1 MNLRLSRGR
10 KAPERPRAIVKLT
23 VIALAAS
30 MTWGCSPDP
39 VEGTQFVDVT
49 AGSNLEGSRGMTHGV
64 AWGDADGDGLPDLYL
79 TNHLNRPQL
88 LRNAGGGRF
97 EDVTQHWFSTDYTG
111 DDSHG
116 AAWADLD
123 NDGRQ
128 DLVQLT
134 GAKMGVGEE
143 PKRLFLN
150 RGGRF
155 EEVAAARGV
164 NNPLGRTRMP
174 LWLDVDG
181 DGKLDLIQGAETR
194 FDKVEPPFTF
204 LQRGSRFEE
213 TLQALAFRARTVP
226 FCIVTALDNDAH
238 PEVVC
243 RVAGN
248 NLSAQ
253 IFSTRTQPAQELDL
267 LPVSAFEDIAAGDFD
282 NDGNIDLF
290 LARRNPSGKV
300 AFGRP
305 DDKTLIADLTV
316 KEAETA
322 QATTFSFRATGKL
335 KLVVAP
341 KLPPGLMSLQ
351 SIRLG
356 ARGQPPAGLEF
367 VLDPAAPDFAGLATG
382 TAERPE
388 LRIGFEAPDRWRV
401 ALVGPGTSPEG
412 HNRNVQVQLSIAA
425 EQALSDVKAEGDAE
439 RAEQA
444 PQRLFMN
451 RDGKLVEESDKRGIN
466 KTPIAAMN
474 VVAADFNND
483 MLLDLFIL
491 DSGEVGMHG
500 SQLLIN
506 QGDGEFEAQ
515 PLGNGVALP
524 RAGVGDS
531 VTTADFDGD
540 GFIDLLVATGG
551 SMGRSLGLPSDH
563 GAYGLLRN
571 TGNSNRW
578 LQIDLQGTRSNRD
591 GIGARVLV
599 TADGVTQ
606 TRVQDGGIHHRS
618 QNHSRLHFGLG
629 KHAQAERVVVQWPSG
644 ARQELTNIGTN
655 QVLRITE
662 PTN

>member
-1 MNLRLSRGR
+1 MHTNAPLSVL
-10 KAPERPRAIVKLT
+10 AT
-23 VIALAAS
+23 VMMPNMRSKLAA
-30 MTWGCSPDP
+30 GIACLALLACSGPP
-39 VEGTQFVDVT
+39 PESVRFEDVT
-49 AGSNLEGSRGMTHGV
+49 ALAGLKSLTGMTHGV
-64 AWGDADGDGLPDLYL
+64 AWGDVDGDSLPDLYL
-79 TNHLNRPQL
+79 TNHLNPPQL
-88 LRNAGGGRF
+88 LRNLGGGRF
-97 EDVTQHWFSTDYTG
+97 EDATQTWFDPAHLAG
-111 DDSHG
+111 DSHG

-123 NDGRQ
+123 NDGRL

-134 GAKMGVGEE
+134 GAQMGVGDE
-143 PKRLFLN
+143 PKRLFVN
-150 RGGRF
+150 RGNRF
-155 EEVAAARGV
+155 DEAASALGV
-164 NNPLGRTRMP
+164 LNLQGRTRMP
-174 LWLDVDG
+174 LWLDLDG
-181 DGKLDLIQGAETR
+181 DGQLDLIQGAETR
-194 FDKVEPPFTF
+194 FDDVEPPFTF

-226 FCIVTALDNDAH
+226 FCIVTELDNDHH

-300 AFGRP
+300 ALGRP
-305 DDKTLIADLTV
+305 ADNALIADITV
-316 KEAETA
+316 KEAELV
-322 QATTFSFRATGKL
+322 QATTFSFRAKGKL
-335 KLVVAP
+335 KLAVAP
-341 KLPPGLMSLQ
+341 KLPRGLMNLESV
-351 SIRLG
+351 RLG
-356 ARGQPPAGLEF
+356 AQGRPPEALAF
-367 VLDPAAPDFAGLATG
+367 VLDPAAPETAGLQAG
-382 TAERPE
+382 AAERPE

-412 HNRNVQVQLSIAA
+412 RNRNVQVQLSVAA
-425 EQALSDVKAEGDAE
+425 EQAITDVKAEGDAE
-439 RAEQA
+439 RAEHA

-451 RDGKLVEESDKRGIN
+451 RGGKLVEESDKRGVN

-491 DSGEVGMHG
+491 GSGDVGMHD
-500 SQLLIN
+500 SLLLIN
-506 QGDGEFEAQ
+506 QGDGKFKAQ
-515 PLGNGVALP
+515 PLGDGVTLP

-540 GFIDLLVATGG
+540 GFIDLLIATGG
-551 SMGRSLGLPSDH
+551 SMGRSLGLPSD
-563 GAYGLLRN
+563 GGGYRLLHN
-571 TGNSNRW
+571 TGNDNRW
-578 LQIDLQGTRSNRD
+578 LQIDLEGTRSNRD
-591 GIGARVLV
+591 GIGARVFV
-599 TADGVTQ
+599 TAGGVTQ

-618 QNHSRLHFGLG
+618 QNHSRLHFGLA
-629 KHAQAERVVVQWPSG
+629 KQAQAERVVVQWPRG
-644 ARQELTNIGTN
+644 ARQELTNVGTN

>member
-1 MNLRLSRGR
+1 MSHALRILGSAGTLKQR
-10 KAPERPRAIVKLT
+10 IVVAAL
-23 VIALAAS
+23 LAAGFLA
-30 MTWGCSPDP
+30 GCSDNP
-39 VEGTQFVDVT
+39 VAPLGFEDVT
-49 AGSNLEGSRGMTHGV
+49 SRSGLEAFVGMTHGV
-64 AWGDADGDGLPDLYL
+64 AWGDVDGDGLPDLYL
-79 TNHLNRPQL
+79 TNHLNPPQL
-88 LRNAGGGRF
+88 LRNLGGGRF
-97 EDVTQHWFSTDYTG
+97 DDVTQAWFDPAHLDG
-111 DDSHG
+111 DSHG

-150 RGGRF
+150 RGERF
-155 EEVAAARGV
+155 AEVAEALGV
-164 NNPLGRTRMP
+164 VNPLGRTRMP

-181 DGKLDLIQGAETR
+181 DGQLDLIQGAETR
-194 FDKVEPPFTF
+194 FDDVEPPFTF

-226 FCIVTALDNDAH
+226 YCIVTELDNDHH

-253 IFSTRTQPAQELDL
+253 IFSTRSQPAQELDL

-305 DDKTLIADLTV
+305 ADSALIADITV
-316 KEAETA
+316 KEAELA
-322 QATTFSFRATGKL
+322 QATAFSFRAKGKL

-341 KLPPGLMSLQ
+341 KLPRGLMNLESV
-351 SIRLG
+351 RLG
-356 ARGQPPAGLEF
+356 AQGRSPEALEF
-367 VLDPAAPDFAGLATG
+367 VLDPAAPETAGLQAG
-382 TAERPE
+382 AAERPE

-401 ALVGPGTSPEG
+401 TLVGPGTSPEG
-412 HNRNVQVQLSIAA
+412 RNRNVQVQLSVAA
-425 EQALSDVKAEGDAE
+425 EQAITDVKAEGDAE
-439 RAEQA
+439 RAEHA

-451 RDGKLVEESDKRGIN
+451 RGGKLVEESDKRGVN

-491 DSGEVGMHG
+491 GSGDVGMHD
-500 SQLLIN
+500 SLLLIN
-506 QGDGEFEAQ
+506 QGDGKFKAQ
-515 PLGNGVALP
+515 PLGDGVTLP

-540 GFIDLLVATGG
+540 GFIDLLIATGG
-551 SMGRSLGLPSDH
+551 SMGRSLGLPSD
-563 GAYGLLRN
+563 GGGYRLLRN
-571 TGNSNRW
+571 TGNDNRW
-578 LQIDLQGTRSNRD
+578 LQIDLEGTRSNRD
-591 GIGARVLV
+591 GIGARVFV
-599 TADGVTQ
+599 TAGGVTQ

-618 QNHSRLHFGLG
+618 QNHSRLHFGLA
-629 KHAQAERVVVQWPSG
+629 KQAQAERVVVQWPSG
-644 ARQELTNIGTN
+644 ARQELTNVGTN

>member
-1 MNLRLSRGR
+1 MSHALRTLCSAGTVKQR
-10 KAPERPRAIVKLT
+10 IVVAAL
-23 VIALAAS
+23 LAAGFLA
-30 MTWGCSPDP
+30 GCSDKP
-39 VEGTQFVDVT
+39 VAPLGFEDVT
-49 AGSNLEGSRGMTHGV
+49 SHSGLETFVGMTHGV
-64 AWGDADGDGLPDLYL
+64 AWGDVDGDGLPDLYL
-79 TNHLNRPQL
+79 TNHLNPPQL
-88 LRNAGGGRF
+88 LRNLGDGRF
-97 EDVTQHWFSTDYTG
+97 EDVTQARFDPAHLEG
-111 DDSHG
+111 DSHG

-123 NDGRQ
+123 NDGQQ

-150 RGGRF
+150 RDGRF
-155 EEVAAARGV
+155 EEVAEALGV
-164 NNPLGRTRMP
+164 VNPLGRTRMP

-194 FDKVEPPFTF
+194 FDDVEPPFTF
-204 LQRGSRFEE
+204 LQRGSRFEQ
-213 TLQALAFRARTVP
+213 TLEALAFRSRTAP
-226 FCIVTALDNDAH
+226 FCIVTELDNDHH

-243 RVAGN
+243 RVVGK

-253 IFSTRTQPAQELDL
+253 IFSTRTQPAAELDL

-290 LARRNPSGKV
+290 LARRDPSGKV

-305 DDKTLIADLTV
+305 ADNALVADLTV
-316 KEAETA
+316 KESELA
-322 QATTFSFRATGKL
+322 QATEFSFRAKGTL
-335 KLVVAP
+335 KLVIAP
-341 KLPPGLMSLQ
+341 KLPRGLMTLEN
-351 SIRLG
+351 IRVG
-356 ARGQPPAGLEF
+356 AKANTPEALAF
-367 VLDPAAPDFAGLATG
+367 ALDPASPDAAGMPG
-382 TAERPE
+382 GGAERPE

-401 ALVGPGTSPEG
+401 VLVGPQSGTEKR
-412 HNRNVQVQLSIAA
+412 NRNVQLQLSVSA
-425 EQALSDVKAEGDAE
+425 EGPITDVKAEGDAE

-451 RDGKLVEESDKRGIN
+451 RGGKLVEESDKRGIN
-466 KTPIAAMN
+466 TTPIAAMN

-491 DSGEVGMHG
+491 GSGDVGMHD
-500 SQLLIN
+500 SLLLIN
-506 QGDGEFEAQ
+506 QGGGKFRAQ

-551 SMGRSLGLPSDH
+551 SMGRSLGLPSDN
-563 GAYGLLRN
+563 GGYRLLRN
-571 TGNSNRW
+571 TGNDNRW
-578 LQIDLQGTRSNRD
+578 LQIDLEGTQSNRD
-591 GIGARVLV
+591 GIGARVTV
-599 TADGVTQ
+599 TAGSVTQ

-618 QNHSRLHFGLG
+618 QNHSRLHFGLA
-629 KHAQAERVVVQWPSG
+629 KHAQAESVVVQWPSG
-644 ARQELTNIGTN
+644 ARQELTDIGTN

>member
-1 MNLRLSRGR
+1 
-10 KAPERPRAIVKLT
+10 
-23 VIALAAS
+23 
-30 MTWGCSPDP
+30 
-39 VEGTQFVDVT
+39 
-49 AGSNLEGSRGMTHGV
+49 MTHGV
-64 AWGDADGDGLPDLYL
+64 AWGDVDGDGRPDLYL
-79 TNHLNRPQL
+79 TNHLNPPQL
-88 LRNAGGGRF
+88 LRNADGKRF
-97 EDVTQHWFSTDYTG
+97 ENVTASWLQPKDLDG
-111 DDSHG
+111 DRHG
-116 AAWADLD
+116 AAWADLN

-150 RGGRF
+150 QGARF
-155 EEVAAARGV
+155 EEAAEAQGV

-174 LWLDVDG
+174 LWLDVDS

-194 FDKVEPPFTF
+194 FDDVEPPLTF
-204 LQRGSRFEE
+204 LQRGSRFEQ
-213 TLQALAFRARTVP
+213 TLEALAFRARTVP
-226 FCIVTALDNDAH
+226 FCIVTELDNDAH
-238 PEVVC
+238 PEIVC

-316 KEAETA
+316 KETETA
-322 QATTFSFRATGKL
+322 QATTFSFRAKGTL

-356 ARGQPPAGLEF
+356 AQGQPPAALEF
-367 VLDPAAPDFAGLATG
+367 VLDPAAPESAGIVAG

-388 LRIGFEAPDRWRV
+388 LRIGFEAPDRWHV
-401 ALVGPGTSPEG
+401 TLVGPGTSPEG
-412 HNRNVQVQLSIAA
+412 RKRNVQVQLSIAA
-425 EQALSDVKAEGDAE
+425 EQDITEVKAEGDAE

-451 RDGKLVEESDKRGIN
+451 RGGKLIEESDKRGIN

-491 DSGEVGMHG
+491 GSGDVGMHD

-506 QGDGEFEAQ
+506 QGDGEFEVQ
-515 PLGNGVALP
+515 PLGTGVALP
-524 RAGVGDS
+524 SAGVGDS
-531 VTTADFDGD
+531 VSTADFDGD

-563 GAYGLLRN
+563 GAYRLLRN
-571 TGNSNRW
+571 TGNDNRW

-591 GIGARVLV
+591 GIGARVFV
-599 TADGVTQ
+599 TAGGVTQ

-618 QNHSRLHFGLG
+618 QNFRKLHFGLR
-629 KHAQAERVVVQWPSG
+629 KHDKVDKVTVQWPSG
-644 ARQELTNIGTN
+644 LRQELNGVPTN
-655 QVLRITE
+655 QMLQIVE
-662 PTN
+662 PKG

>member
-1 MNLRLSRGR
+1 MSTDHRFLVTPKLRRGVAALLVLGLVGACS
-10 KAPERPRAIVKLT
+10 KTPPAPV
-23 VIALAAS
+23 S
-30 MTWGCSPDP
+30 FD
-39 VEGTQFVDVT
+39 DVSAT
-49 AGSNLEGSRGMTHGV
+49 SGLGQLIGMTHGV
-64 AWGDADGDGLPDLYL
+64 AWGDVDGDGRPDLYL
-79 TNHLNRPQL
+79 TNHLNPPQL
-88 LRNAGGGRF
+88 LRNVDGKRF
-97 EDVTQHWFSTDYTG
+97 EDVTASWLRPEDLDG
-111 DDSHG
+111 DRHG

-150 RGGRF
+150 QGARF
-155 EEVAAARGV
+155 EEVAEARGV

-174 LWLDVDG
+174 LWLDVDR

-204 LQRGSRFEE
+204 LQRGSRFEA
-213 TLQALAFRARTVP
+213 TLQALAFRARTAP
-226 FCIVTALDNDAH
+226 FCIVTELDNDHH

-253 IFSTRTQPAQELDL
+253 IFSMRSQPAQELEL

-305 DDKTLIADLTV
+305 ADSALIADITV
-316 KEAETA
+316 KEAELA
-322 QATTFSFRATGKL
+322 QATAFSFRAKGKL

-341 KLPPGLMSLQ
+341 KLPRGLMNLQ
-351 SIRLG
+351 SVRLG
-356 ARGQPPAGLEF
+356 TQGRSPEALEF
-367 VLDPAAPDFAGLATG
+367 VLDPAAPETAGLQAG
-382 TAERPE
+382 AAERPE

-401 ALVGPGTSPEG
+401 TLVGPGTSPQG
-412 HNRNVQVQLSIAA
+412 RNRTVQVQLSVAA
-425 EQALSDVKAEGDAE
+425 EQAITDVKAEGDAE
-439 RAEQA
+439 RAEHA

-451 RDGKLVEESDKRGIN
+451 RGAKLVEESDKRGIN

-491 DSGEVGMHG
+491 GSGDVGMHD
-500 SQLLIN
+500 SLLLIN
-506 QGDGEFEAQ
+506 QGGGKFTAQ
-515 PLGNGVALP
+515 PLGNGVTLP

-540 GFIDLLVATGG
+540 GFIDLLIATGG
-551 SMGRSLGLPSDH
+551 SMGRSLGLPSD
-563 GAYGLLRN
+563 GGGYRLLRN
-571 TGNSNRW
+571 AGNDNRW
-578 LQIDLQGTRSNRD
+578 LQIDLEGTRSNRD
-591 GIGARVLV
+591 GIGARVFV
-599 TADGVTQ
+599 TAGGVTQ

-618 QNHSRLHFGLG
+618 QNHSRLHFGLA
-629 KHAQAERVVVQWPSG
+629 KQAQAERVVVQWPSG
-644 ARQELTNIGTN
+644 ARQELTDVGTN